1 MNEQTRDRLLL
12 TLAAVVWSMAQEA
25 DLPENDRR
33 EMNALW
39 DAMQDGTDE
48 YVQKYDEEVY
58 KRLC

>member
-39 DAMQDGTDE
+39 DAMQDGTMNLSRRR
-48 YVQKYDEEVY
+48 QMNF
-58 KRLC
+58 